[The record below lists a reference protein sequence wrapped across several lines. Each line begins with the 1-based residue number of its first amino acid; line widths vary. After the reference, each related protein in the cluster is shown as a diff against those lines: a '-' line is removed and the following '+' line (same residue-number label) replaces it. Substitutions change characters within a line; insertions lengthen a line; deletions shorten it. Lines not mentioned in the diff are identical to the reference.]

1 MRLNALLAVG
11 LATVVALAGC
21 GGSGSAD
28 TTAAAISKAE
38 FIKKADAICAKG
50 QKRSQSELNAFA
62 KENNASGAKE
72 PTTAEWAE
80 IGTQI
85 LVPALQRQLDE
96 VRQLGSPA
104 KDEEQ
109 IDEYLDQSEEAI
121 EKLEEDPGEAKSP
134 SKLLADAH
142 KTIKGYGFKV
152 CGGGK

>member
-1 MRLNALLAVG
+1 MRLSALLALG
-11 LATVVALAGC
+11 LATVVAVAGC
-21 GGSGSAD
+21 GGSGAAD
-28 TTAAAISKAE
+28 TTVAAISKAE

-50 QKRSQSELNAFA
+50 QKRSQSELNAFG
-62 KENNASGAKE
+62 KENKAPEAKE
-72 PTTAEWAE
+72 PTTAEWSE

-109 IDEYLDQSEEAI
+109 IGEYLDQSEEAI
-121 EKLEEDPGEAKSP
+121 EELEENPESAKSP
-134 SKLLADAH
+134 TKLLADAH
-142 KTIKGYGFKV
+142 QTIKGYGFKV